1 MQSRGTKYGRPPKRC
16 KECNRVE
23 TALWGDWQLYALISL
38 KRMHAL
44 HGEFEQGAHLR
55 RLAVKS
61 NKTGS
66 RPDG

>member
-1 MQSRGTKYGRPPKRC
+1 MQSRGTKYGRPPKHRD
-16 KECNRVE
+16 E

-38 KRMHAL
+38 KRLRAL

-55 RLAVKS
+55 RLAVIS